1 MAIQEIILYIFA
13 ALAYFVPFYIG
24 WFRKV
29 NGLQL
34 LFWFNLLFAW
44 TIFGWFLMIIVA
56 LSLRTQ
62 KRQDHSFSS

>member
-44 TIFGWFLMIIVA
+44 TLFAWFLMIIVA
-56 LSLRTQ
+56 LSLRTH
-62 KRQDHSFSS
+62 RHQDHSFIA